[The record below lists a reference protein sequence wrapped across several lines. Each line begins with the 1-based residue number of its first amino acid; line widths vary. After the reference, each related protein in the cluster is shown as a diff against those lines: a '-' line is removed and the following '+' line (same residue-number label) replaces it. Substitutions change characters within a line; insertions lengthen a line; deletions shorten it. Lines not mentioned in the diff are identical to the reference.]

1 MVKINNL
8 IENEVNFFLNEGYL
22 VLPGLLSE
30 SDAAKLQDEVMGI
43 MNVIG
48 LENSKLRQTTQYLKG
63 GTLDTL
69 VNNDVLKKLASQLLG
84 GDSSVYMPFTAVKSA
99 NGGGRFHFHQDNQYT
114 QFDKPGLN
122 FWFALTDMSPENGC
136 LQVIPKSHKN
146 GTLEADLSGDGDNH
160 KKIKWEPENFLP
172 IRMRKGDC
180 VVFTRLTV
188 HGSGPNLSGLPR
200 VAYAIQFHRDDVRA
214 RWEGND
220 WVLLKEKPRWN
231 VNPVEKIVPPE
242 NVSLDGH

>member
-1 MVKINNL
+1 MIITKNL
-8 IENEVNFFLNEGYL
+8 TSNEVNFFYNEGYL
-22 VLPGLLSE
+22 LFPGLLSE
-30 SDAAKLQDEVMGI
+30 KDAVALQNEVIEI

-48 LENSKLRQTTQYLKG
+48 LENSKLRQTTQYLRG
-63 GTLDTL
+63 GNLDKL
-69 VNNDVLKKLASQLLG
+69 VNDSKLKKLASELLG

-136 LQVIPKSHKN
+136 LQIIPESHKN
-146 GTLEADLSGDGDNH
+146 GTLESDSSGDGDNH

-172 IRMRKGDC
+172 ISMRKGDC
-180 VVFTRLTV
+180 VVFTRLTI
-188 HGSGPNLSGLPR
+188 HGSGPNLSNSPR

-214 RWEGND
+214 KWEGNE

-231 VNPVEKIVPPE
+231 VNPVDKIVPPE
-242 NVSLDGH
+242 PVSLDGH